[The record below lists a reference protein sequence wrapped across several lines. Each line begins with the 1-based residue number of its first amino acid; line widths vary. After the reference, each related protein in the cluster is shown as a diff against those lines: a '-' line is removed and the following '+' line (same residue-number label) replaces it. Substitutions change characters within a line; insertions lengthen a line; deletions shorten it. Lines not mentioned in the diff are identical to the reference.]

1 MQAVRTRIGAEHE
14 VVALHD
20 GQQEL
25 LTAVPSPEELGR
37 LHLARQRMVERHAG
51 GGLKGVEG
59 L

>member
-1 MQAVRTRIGAEHE
+1 MQAVRTRIGAEHK

-25 LTAVPSPEELGR
+25 LMAVPSPEELGR
-37 LHLARQRMVERHAG
+37 LHLARQRVVERHAG
-51 GGLKGVEG
+51 SGLKGVEG

>member
-1 MQAVRTRIGAEHE
+1 MQAVRPGVRAEHE

-25 LTAVPSPEELGR
+25 LTAIPSPEELGR

-51 GGLKGVEG
+51 GGLKGVEC

>member
-1 MQAVRTRIGAEHE
+1 MQAVRTRIGAEHK

-25 LTAVPSPEELGR
+25 LTAIPSSEELGC
-37 LHLARQRMVERHAG
+37 LHLAWQCVVERHAG